1 MRGLVLFQVSPEHI
15 GFYCFLVAFLFVI
28 FSLVAFM
35 AIQTTTFFRHHAG
48 TGDQVGLNT
57 PSTSAVMSGST
68 STYRQSLA
76 SAWKYLLSVFL
87 IFLSSLTVFPSVT
100 VLVESQ
106 YKSSGDAW
114 ANIYFTPVTCFLF
127 FNTGDY
133 LGRILASLIKL
144 PGSDTFGQNL
154 TLVLSCLRLCK

>member
-1 MRGLVLFQVSPEHI
+1 M
-15 GFYCFLVAFLFVI
+15 AFLFVI

-35 AIQTTTFFRHHAG
+35 AIQTTAFFRHHAG
-48 TGDQVGLNT
+48 TGDQVGLT
-57 PSTSAVMSGST
+57 TTASTVMPGSA
-68 STYRQSLA
+68 STYRQSVA
-76 SAWKYLLSVFL
+76 SSWKYLLSVFL

-144 PGSDTFGQNL
+144 PGRDTFGQNL

>member
-1 MRGLVLFQVSPEHI
+1 MFQVSPEHI

-48 TGDQVGLNT
+48 TGDQVGLT
-57 PSTSAVMSGST
+57 TSTTTTTVMSGS
-68 STYRQSLA
+68 SSSYKQSLA

-144 PGSDTFGQNL
+144 PGRDTFGQNL

>member
-1 MRGLVLFQVSPEHI
+1 MFQVSPEHI

-48 TGDQVGLNT
+48 TGDQVGLT
-57 PSTSAVMSGST
+57 TTSSSSPSPTAMAGSS
-68 STYRQSLA
+68 STYRQSIA
-76 SAWKYLLSVFL
+76 SSWKYLLSVFL

-144 PGSDTFGQNL
+144 PGRDTFGQNL

>member
-1 MRGLVLFQVSPEHI
+1 MFQVSPEHI

-48 TGDQVGLNT
+48 TGDQVGLAT
-57 PSTSAVMSGST
+57 TSATTVMSGST
-68 STYRQSLA
+68 STYRQTLA

>member
-1 MRGLVLFQVSPEHI
+1 MLFQVSPEHI

-48 TGDQVGLNT
+48 TGDQVGLT
-57 PSTSAVMSGST
+57 TTSASTVMVGS
-68 STYRQSLA
+68 SASYRQSLA

>member
-1 MRGLVLFQVSPEHI
+1 MFQVSPENL
-15 GFYCFLVAFLFVI
+15 GFYCFLVAFIFVI
-28 FSLVAFM
+28 LSLVAYM
-35 AIQTTTFFRHHAG
+35 AVQTTAFFRHHAG
-48 TGDQVGLNT
+48 TGDQVIT
-57 PSTSAVMSGST
+57 TTTSITSS
-68 STYRQSLA
+68 STYRESVGT
-76 SAWKYLLSVFL
+76 AWKYLLSVFL

-114 ANIYFTPVTCFLF
+114 ATTYFTPVTCFLF

-144 PGSDTFGQNL
+144 PGRDTFGQNL